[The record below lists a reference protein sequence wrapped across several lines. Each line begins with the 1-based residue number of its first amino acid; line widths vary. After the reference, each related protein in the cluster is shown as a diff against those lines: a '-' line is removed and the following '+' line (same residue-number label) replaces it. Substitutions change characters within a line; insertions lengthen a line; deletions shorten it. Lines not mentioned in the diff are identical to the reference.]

1 MSMRS
6 IVDETHAQLQSLADT
21 APSIALL
28 SSSAAEQR
36 LMAAER
42 PPTQLQLLLLLRQYA
57 LAPASV
63 WASLDAH
70 DYESALTL
78 LLRMRGVQA
87 QLQSVSEWPSDS
99 AKAHPELQRL
109 VDTALTSIGA
119 APTAAA
125 SSSSSSADN
134 AASSSAAL
142 LSASLRA
149 FVAQLASYHAAL
161 PNLVAEAAFARLSS
175 PNMLSTAATSDAL
188 VALALLL
195 RPDQH
200 PSPQLHAASMA
211 TDEPQLALQLL
222 DAFLESK
229 RRQLHDVVWS
239 AERALLTF
247 SSSGSSSLD
256 ATPVLVHACQQVLL
270 VLQHTLL
277 DCAMLF
283 ASIHPSANVHAKLV
297 SPSARLEARW
307 KATNV
312 EQRVRDFL
320 VQRGGATQAQAT
332 QAAQAFAFPS
342 ALLNSRLTSW
352 LSSVTASL
360 SEALL
365 QRLFRPFLLP
375 TTASISEQGDGNKGR
390 RSSQKNKRDR
400 RSGPGSSTA
409 RSCLSL
415 QRLRDE
421 VLRAANFE
429 LELSDTRGV
438 GNNVDDEAPQTTVVA
453 AAHAERKTAAEGEG
467 ASSPSSD
474 KQRTQL
480 QSSPESSASPA
491 AAAAVSPAE
500 VVRLRRKRMLD
511 RWDEACTLLFGQR
524 SSSSFDDGSAS
535 SPFAA
540 PLSLFDAVLFAPL
553 SQFTQQLVGAAFA
566 RLTLLQKMERFLAPL
581 QKDGEEEEDE
591 DDAKS
596 NNNAG
601 KKQVVEESKQQDDD
615 AAAPTS
621 AQRKARKQQSAVS
634 ESKEKMDDEFD
645 LSALRRGGVSKA
657 GHSAST
663 PQHHRSPPASSA
675 APSTDL
681 NGAREADVQAIV
693 RIFRRQLV
701 QLARECRAILDC
713 RYVSPLT
720 AATGAGSTSTSSSSR
735 AGPADTGARGAV
747 EGDLQQQLL
756 FPALSRFLS
765 DELRPSLMRQFNAL
779 VEGLVDGLRRRLQDL
794 EARVL
799 SSVTS
804 GSAWRSSRTQA
815 LVEQS
820 VFIGRVCHE
829 LMAHKQMLSLEHMWA
844 HDAATANAAAASSN
858 DNKTRLATSTPRPA
872 AGVLSVPLS
881 ATTGGAVALH
891 ASLSTT
897 ARLSFRVWTRYVA
910 ALASEELGLE
920 LTRWVEDVL
929 AVQRQG
935 DKFRDAY
942 FAALLSTRNPLA
954 PAAGGGGE
962 PLGLSLPVQ
971 ASSGVFRVLHLLHEH
986 YHSLLGFRVRDDI
999 VAWLVADV
1007 SAALLA
1013 VWEGKLLGSGAA
1025 GSKRTNLAASGPA
1038 AFALQSPPSQQ
1049 QHQVDDAEERVLEK
1063 LCPQAV
1069 LQLWFDMQFLFGVL
1083 RLPADNKGAAA
1094 AGTGAAATAAS
1105 SVTSDGRA
1113 RFVALQQC
1121 FESTCARV
1129 LDQIDWLASRRAFAF
1144 SARAALQRSTM
1155 LFGLLCKSNPFPP
1168 VPAPLPAGGAA
1179 GGMLLPPQTPA
1190 HGVSSSSAATPAA
1203 AGDMQSLFPLAAP
1216 IARIQPISASHY
1228 PSRLPPPP
1236 SSSSATNAAHA
1247 RGSSSGGSSFGS
1259 SHLRP
1264 YSSSS
1269 YSSSLP
1275 GAAATGAA
1283 GGAAPSVSPS
1293 STVSAASLSSGF
1305 GAGSGGLSFSN
1316 LGAQLSLA
1324 QSASSM
1330 HAKAIGDLGTSL
1342 LGKLGASSL
1351 WGTSSSTK
1359 K

>member
-1 MSMRS
+1 
-6 IVDETHAQLQSLADT
+6 
-21 APSIALL
+21 
-28 SSSAAEQR
+28 
-36 LMAAER
+36 
-42 PPTQLQLLLLLRQYA
+42 
-57 LAPASV
+57 
-63 WASLDAH
+63 
-70 DYESALTL
+70 
-78 LLRMRGVQA
+78 
-87 QLQSVSEWPSDS
+87 
-99 AKAHPELQRL
+99 
-109 VDTALTSIGA
+109 
-119 APTAAA
+119 
-125 SSSSSSADN
+125 
-134 AASSSAAL
+134 
-142 LSASLRA
+142 
-149 FVAQLASYHAAL
+149 
-161 PNLVAEAAFARLSS
+161 
-175 PNMLSTAATSDAL
+175 
-188 VALALLL
+188 
-195 RPDQH
+195 
-200 PSPQLHAASMA
+200 
-211 TDEPQLALQLL
+211 
-222 DAFLESK
+222 
-229 RRQLHDVVWS
+229 
-239 AERALLTF
+239 
-247 SSSGSSSLD
+247 
-256 ATPVLVHACQQVLL
+256 
-270 VLQHTLL
+270 
-277 DCAMLF
+277 
-283 ASIHPSANVHAKLV
+283 
-297 SPSARLEARW
+297 
-307 KATNV
+307 
-312 EQRVRDFL
+312 
-320 VQRGGATQAQAT
+320 
-332 QAAQAFAFPS
+332 
-342 ALLNSRLTSW
+342 
-352 LSSVTASL
+352 
-360 SEALL
+360 
-365 QRLFRPFLLP
+365 
-375 TTASISEQGDGNKGR
+375 
-390 RSSQKNKRDR
+390 
-400 RSGPGSSTA
+400 
-409 RSCLSL
+409 
-415 QRLRDE
+415 
-421 VLRAANFE
+421 
-429 LELSDTRGV
+429 
-438 GNNVDDEAPQTTVVA
+438 
-453 AAHAERKTAAEGEG
+453 
-467 ASSPSSD
+467 
-474 KQRTQL
+474 
-480 QSSPESSASPA
+480 
-491 AAAAVSPAE
+491 
-500 VVRLRRKRMLD
+500 MLD

-524 SSSSFDDGSAS
+524 SSSSFGDGSAAAS
-535 SPFAA
+535 SFFAA

-581 QKDGEEEEDE
+581 QKDGEEEAD

-596 NNNAG
+596 DNNAG
-601 KKQVVEESKQQDDD
+601 KKQVVEESKQDDD
-615 AAAPTS
+615 AAALTP

-663 PQHHRSPPASSA
+663 PQHHRSPPTAASA
-675 APSTDL
+675 TPSTDL

-720 AATGAGSTSTSSSSR
+720 ATGTGSTSSR
-735 AGPADTGARGAV
+735 AGPLGAGSGIV

-756 FPALSRFLS
+756 FPSLSRFLS
-765 DELRPSLMRQFNAL
+765 DELRPSLTRQFNAL

-804 GSAWRSSRTQA
+804 GSAWRSRRTQA

-844 HDAATANAAAASSN
+844 HDAATAATTAAASN
-858 DNKTRLATSTPRPA
+858 DSKAHLTTSTRPA
-872 AGVLSVPLS
+872 AGALSVPLS

-920 LTRWVEDVL
+920 LTRWVADVL
-929 AVQRQG
+929 AVQKQG

-954 PAAGGGGE
+954 PAAGGGSE
-962 PLGLSLPVQ
+962 PLGLALPVH

-1013 VWEGKLLGSGAA
+1013 VWEGKLLGGRSSA
-1025 GSKRTNLAASGPA
+1025 GSKGTNLAASGPA

-1049 QHQVDDAEERVLEK
+1049 QHQVDEAEERVLEK

-1083 RLPADNKGAAA
+1083 RLPSDSKGAAA
-1094 AGTGAAATAAS
+1094 TGTGAAATAAS

-1113 RFVALQQC
+1113 RFAALQQC

-1236 SSSSATNAAHA
+1236 SSSSAANAAHA
-1247 RGSSSGGSSFGS
+1247 RGSSSGGSGFGS

-1264 YSSSS
+1264 YSASSS

-1275 GAAATGAA
+1275 SASSSGAG

-1293 STVSAASLSSGF
+1293 STISAASLSSGF